1 MTKKIIHIDMD
12 AFYASVEQR
21 DNPSLMGK
29 PIVVGGSELG
39 RGVVATCS
47 YEARVFG
54 VRSAMPAFQARQLC
68 PKCIFVKPRSDV
80 YKSESIKI
88 RKILNRYSNTIESVS
103 LDEAY
108 LDVTDSNLHDG
119 SATKIAQSIKKE
131 IKKSLS
137 LTASAGVSYNKFLA
151 KIASDYQKPDGLT
164 VILPQEAV
172 KFVEG
177 LPIGKFHGVGSKTK
191 QKMHRLNIYT
201 GKDLK
206 RYSQI
211 ELEAHFGKFGKYLY
225 NIARS
230 VDNREVKTSRK
241 IKSLGRETT
250 LFERRMYSKK
260 EIFEILSLFI
270 SRIKVNIDAK
280 NLKPKTLSIV
290 IKYKDFKL
298 ITRSVTNQIPFVV
311 DKDIYS
317 YIDTLLEKTEY
328 KTKSIRLIGIRFS
341 NFV

>member
-1 MTKKIIHIDMD
+1 MLLQH
-12 AFYASVEQR
+12 
-21 DNPSLMGK
+21 
-29 PIVVGGSELG
+29 VV
-39 RGVVATCS
+39 

-88 RKILNRYSNTIESVS
+88 RKILNRYSDIIESVS

-108 LDVTDSNLHDG
+108 LDVTNSNLHDG

-230 VDNREVKTSRK
+230 VDNREVKTNRK

-250 LFERRMYSKK
+250 LFERRIYSKK
-260 EIFEILSLFI
+260 EIFKILSLFI

-298 ITRSVTNQIPFVV
+298 ITRSVTNQTPFVV

-317 YIDTLLEKTEY
+317 YINTLLEKTEY

-341 NFV
+341 NQLFYNISTVPKWRNW

>member
-1 MTKKIIHIDMD
+1 MD

-21 DNPSLMGK
+21 DNPNLKGK
-29 PIVVGGSELG
+29 PIIVGGNVSG

-54 VRSAMPAFQARQLC
+54 VRSAMPAFQAKQLC

-88 RKILNRYSNTIESVS
+88 RQILNRYSNIIENAS

-108 LDVTDSNLHDG
+108 LDVTDSKLHSG

-131 IKKSLS
+131 IKKRLS

-151 KIASDYQKPDGLT
+151 KMASDHQKPDGLT
-164 VILPQEAV
+164 IILPQEAS
-172 KFVEG
+172 KFIEN

-225 NIARS
+225 DIARS
-230 VDNREVKTSRK
+230 VDNREIKTNRE
-241 IKSLGRETT
+241 IKSLGREIT
-250 LFERRMYSKK
+250 LFERRIYSKK

-270 SRIKVNIDAK
+270 SKIKVTINTK

-298 ITRSVTNQIPFVV
+298 ITRSATSQIPFVM
-311 DKDIYS
+311 DKHIYS
-317 YIDTLLEKTEY
+317 HIDKLIENTEY
-328 KTKSIRLIGIRFS
+328 KTKSIRLVGIRFS

>member
-1 MTKKIIHIDMD
+1 MD

-88 RKILNRYSNTIESVS
+88 RKILNRYSDTIESVS

-230 VDNREVKTSRK
+230 VDNREVKTNRK

-250 LFERRMYSKK
+250 LFERRIYSKK

-298 ITRSVTNQIPFVV
+298 ITRSLTKQTPFVV